1 MTKTEEIIHLKKQLQ
16 DKQIIVEEFTKENQT
31 MHVKLNVAKEALRL
45 ISQFTSEDIE
55 KLEDQSFIAA
65 NALFKINN

>member
-16 DKQIIVEEFTKENQT
+16 DKQIIVEEVTKENQT